1 MKSRWS
7 DSDAEAFVVRY
18 AAQGVNRDLALRTYT
33 TRLLGSDPK
42 LVLHGGGN
50 TSVKTKA
57 RDLLGDEVEVICVKG
72 SGWDMG
78 NIEPAGLPA
87 VRLAELRRL
96 RALPK
101 LSDEDMVNFQRVNLL
116 DSSAPN
122 PSVETLLHAFLP
134 HKFID
139 HTHSTA
145 VLALTDQPDGEAV
158 VRAVYGDR
166 VAYVPYTIPGFA
178 LAKSVADVFDR
189 NPKVEGL
196 VLLQHGIFTV
206 GDDARQAYERMIEFV
221 TMAEERLSKNRKSL
235 APVELPKNIARLSDI
250 APILRGAVA
259 IERNEMAG
267 TVKRQILCFRTS
279 PAILAYVNGAD
290 LARYSQQGVVTPDH
304 TIRTKNWPLIVPAP
318 DAHKLDDWKKDVTAA
333 VEAFVARYH
342 DYFARNNKRAEPK
355 KTELDP
361 LPRVILVPGVGLFG
375 IGASAKDAAIA
386 ADIAENTMETIADAE
401 AIGQYRCIGEA
412 DMFDVEYWSLE
423 QAKLG
428 KAAEKVLARQVCVVT
443 GGGSGIGAA
452 TARAMAAEGAE
463 IAILDRDHD
472 MAVKAAKAI
481 HKQALAIQCD
491 VTDPMSVRAA
501 FDKVVDAFGGVDIVV
516 SNAGAAWQGN
526 IGSVD
531 DEVLRKSFEL
541 NFFAH
546 QSVAQNAVRI
556 MKAQGTF
563 GCLLFNTSKQAVN
576 PGKDFG
582 PYGLPK
588 AATLFLVRQY
598 ALDHGKDGIRANAV
612 NADRVRTGLLT
623 NEMVAARSKA
633 RGVSEQSYMSGN
645 LLGREVYASE
655 VAEAF
660 VYLAHAEKTT
670 AGIITVDGGNIE
682 ASLR

>member
-221 TMAEERLSKNRKSL
+221 TMAEERLAKNRKSL
-235 APVELPKNIARLSDI
+235 APAELPKNIARLSGHRADP
-250 APILRGAVA
+250 ARRG
-259 IERNEMAG
+259 G
-267 TVKRQILCFRTS
+267 DRTQRD
-279 PAILAYVNGAD
+279 G
-290 LARYSQQGVVTPDH
+290 GH
-304 TIRTKNWPLIVPAP
+304 G
-318 DAHKLDDWKKDVTAA
+318 
-333 VEAFVARYH
+333 E
-342 DYFARNNKRAEPK
+342 
-355 KTELDP
+355 
-361 LPRVILVPGVGLFG
+361 
-375 IGASAKDAAIA
+375 A
-386 ADIAENTMETIADAE
+386 ADPVLPHQSGNPGLRERRRSCALQPAGRGDAGPHHPHQELAAD
-401 AIGQYRCIGEA
+401 R
-412 DMFDVEYWSLE
+412 
-423 QAKLG
+423 
-428 KAAEKVLARQVCVVT
+428 
-443 GGGSGIGAA
+443 
-452 TARAMAAEGAE
+452 ARAGCA
-463 IAILDRDHD
+463 
-472 MAVKAAKAI
+472 
-481 HKQALAIQCD
+481 QA
-491 VTDPMSVRAA
+491 R
-501 FDKVVDAFGGVDIVV
+501 
-516 SNAGAAWQGN
+516 
-526 IGSVD
+526 
-531 DEVLRKSFEL
+531 
-541 NFFAH
+541 
-546 QSVAQNAVRI
+546 
-556 MKAQGTF
+556 
-563 GCLLFNTSKQAVN
+563 
-576 PGKDFG
+576 
-582 PYGLPK
+582 
-588 AATLFLVRQY
+588 
-598 ALDHGKDGIRANAV
+598 
-612 NADRVRTGLLT
+612 
-623 NEMVAARSKA
+623 
-633 RGVSEQSYMSGN
+633 
-645 LLGREVYASE
+645 
-655 VAEAF
+655 
-660 VYLAHAEKTT
+660 
-670 AGIITVDGGNIE
+670 
-682 ASLR
+682 